1 MIASYSFWSI
11 KTLFLR
17 SRLNHWY
24 KNLKV
29 MMISETLMSYQLL
42 ILSIAHDIEH
52 SIIHLTIYNFSS
64 IVVKVVFFQ
73 TWFFP
78 ITISIS
84 SQPHLANILIPFYFS
99 VSAFIYLLMYQLSI
113 YLSIIYLSV
122 CLFAVCLSIIY
133 PFLALASL

>member
-24 KNLKV
+24 KNLKSYDDLWEPDV
-29 MMISETLMSYQLL
+29 ISVTD
-42 ILSIAHDIEH
+42 IIEH
-52 SIIHLTIYNFSS
+52 SIIHLTIYNFSP
-64 IVVKVVFFQ
+64 IVVKAVFFQ

-84 SQPHLANILIPFYFS
+84 SQPHLTNILIPFYFS

-113 YLSIIYLSV
+113 YLSIIYLSI
-122 CLFAVCLSIIY
+122 CLFAVCLSIIH
-133 PFLALASL
+133 PSLALASL